1 MDIGKLENF
10 IRSSQ
15 DTFTVR
21 MNKEKKYIE
30 GQLEGYNLAISDVL
44 CILSDMKC
52 AEENENNTPWG

>member
-1 MDIGKLENF
+1 MDIEKLENF

-15 DTFTVR
+15 DTFNVR

-30 GQLEGYNLAISDVL
+30 GQIEGYNLAISDVL
-44 CILSDMKC
+44 CILSDIKC

>member
-52 AEENENNTPWG
+52 AEENEKNTPWA